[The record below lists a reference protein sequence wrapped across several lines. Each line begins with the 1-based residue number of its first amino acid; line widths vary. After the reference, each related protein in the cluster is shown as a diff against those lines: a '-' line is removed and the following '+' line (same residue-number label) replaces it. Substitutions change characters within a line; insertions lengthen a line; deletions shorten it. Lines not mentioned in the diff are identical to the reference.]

1 MKKVLTTATLV
12 VALCGAPAFAADMP
26 TKAPVQ
32 ADHESPLDFTL
43 AFGGSWNSGPSVNS
57 SSGFYTGDIK
67 SFIGYYVSLG
77 ASVPIGKVGAY
88 DVRVGPTIEW
98 MQGSFHFSGLA
109 GGVPETLSGRQDQ
122 LNYLATMM
130 FSTKIGPKTEFYLG
144 PVLGYAEVATH
155 GTPCF
160 GCPHYRDPGTFV
172 WGGNLGV
179 EYNVGPDL
187 DVGYTV
193 SYRRTSSTDNK
204 TETLE
209 VFRNGANNTIMAGL
223 YVKCSPGRLLICG
236 SDIRL
241 KRDIDLLTT
250 LDSGMKIYSFKYL
263 WDDTTYVG
271 VMAQDLLENPA
282 WRDAVITSPNGFY
295 AVNYGALGLKMVTLE
310 EWQAQGLASIKGGE
324 RQSVMQ
330 QPQALQPAL

>member
-1 MKKVLTTATLV
+1 MKKVLAAATLV
-12 VALCGAPAFAADMP
+12 VALFGAPALSADMP
-26 TKAPVQ
+26 TKAPVK
-32 ADHESPLDFTL
+32 ADPESPLDFTL

-77 ASVPIGKVGAY
+77 ASVPVGKVGAY

-144 PVLGYAEVATH
+144 PVLGFAEVATH

-160 GCPHYRDPGTFV
+160 GCPHYRDPGTLV
-172 WGGNLGV
+172 WGGNAGF
-179 EYNVGPDL
+179 EYSVSPNL

-204 TETLE
+204 TETAE
-209 VFRNGANNTIMAGL
+209 VFRNGANNTIMGGL
-223 YVKCSPGRLLICG
+223 YFKYSPPA

-241 KRDIDLLTT
+241 KRDIHLLAT
-250 LDSGMKIYSFKYL
+250 LDSGLKIYSFKYL
-263 WDDTTYVG
+263 WSDTAYVG
-271 VMAQDLLENPA
+271 VMAQDLLANSA
-282 WRDAVITSPNGFY
+282 WRDAVVTMPNGFY
-295 AVNYGALGLKMVTLE
+295 AVNYEELGLRMVTLD
-310 EWQAQGLASIKGGE
+310 EWREQGLAAVTGGM
-324 RQSVMQ
+324 RQSAVRSPIAV
-330 QPQALQPAL
+330 QPSL